1 MDVFSKLMNMG
12 VPHLQTHPNNTGA
25 CEIWHFPGVL
35 KRPPS
40 LMQYLCLEPQNNTDH
55 LARFCQVFD
64 LLIASHLSFEDYT
77 WLYYWEQDEASCE
90 VFLQQQSVPNHVT
103 IPKPLYVMTEY
114 TLGGIMN
121 DSEDKLKK
129 KTYRRNLNLEI
140 LIPFGTHEKLPKSC
154 KCHDFSSSKFAS
166 TNVDCKTILQGLQV
180 LRNPPK

>member
-1 MDVFSKLMNMG
+1 MDVFSILMNMG

-25 CEIWHFPGVL
+25 CEMWHFPGVL

-55 LARFCQVFD
+55 LARFFQVFD

-77 WLYYWEQDEASCE
+77 WLYYWEEDEASCE
-90 VFLQQQSVPNHVT
+90 VFLQQHLFQTMSLFPNHCTWWLNIHWVELWMIQKT
-103 IPKPLYVMTEY
+103 
-114 TLGGIMN
+114 
-121 DSEDKLKK
+121 SSK

-166 TNVDCKTILQGLQV
+166 TNVDCKKVLQGLQV